1 MITEAQIFI
10 TRKCNNRCKYCALTQ
25 KNLPERELTTE
36 EWKRT
41 FTIMDNIGIKAL
53 KILGGEPTVLEDL
66 PEILRFLNEET
77 DIDYA
82 ILSNSIIPRE
92 KLERLVEVGLKGYFA
107 SVDNID
113 GLKSVDSYSTRKSH
127 LAIDVLDFLKRR
139 GVKLLGANT
148 VIHRGNLR
156 NLPIILEFLTGMG
169 IWMNICAMHYGNEDI
184 NWIFR
189 SEYSELALRPKDTQ
203 LVKEIME
210 KLKEMK
216 HAGYMLA
223 CPDSYLDGFPEYGI
237 GLNWKCGEFSQ
248 LRVDADGSLLL
259 CPDLRGEMSRFNI
272 LEIGENDQYLSEI
285 EEAWYKDPERARCP
299 GCYWSSMYRA
309 EVNKKIGGEFQ
320 FSKEIKT

>member
-10 TRKCNNRCKYCALTQ
+10 TRKCNSRCKYCALTQ

-36 EWKRT
+36 EWKRA
-41 FTIMDNIGIKAL
+41 FSIMDDIGIKTL
-53 KILGGEPTVLEDL
+53 KILGGEPTVLDDL

-92 KLERLVEVGLKGYFA
+92 KLERLVEIGLRGYYA
-107 SVDNID
+107 SLDNTD
-113 GLKSVDSYSTRKSH
+113 GLESVGNYSTRKSY
-127 LAIDVLDFLKRR
+127 LAIDILDFLKQR
-139 GVKLLGANT
+139 GVKILGANT

-156 NLPIILEFLTGMG
+156 NLPVILEFLTKMG
-169 IWMNICAMHYGNEDI
+169 VWMNICAMHYGNGDENI

-189 SEYSELALRPKDTQ
+189 SEYSELALRPEDTQ
-203 LVKEIME
+203 LAKEIME
-210 KLKEMK
+210 KLKQMK

-223 CPDSYLDGFPEYGI
+223 CPDSYLDNFPEYGI
-237 GLNWKCGEFSQ
+237 NLSWKCREFSQ

-259 CPDLRGEMSRFNI
+259 CPDLRGKMDRFNI
-272 LEIGENDQYLSEI
+272 LEIDDGGEGYLHEI
-285 EEAWYKDPERARCP
+285 EEPQRTLCT

-320 FSKEIKT
+320 FLKEIKT